1 MRWISARA
9 SARALAAA
17 LVLSA
22 AAASGAL
29 AHEGRESAG
38 YDVVVGFLNE
48 PAYEGYLN
56 AVFLEVT
63 RTGSQAGAQEP
74 HDMAGGQMPDV
85 MAHGGIFVSA
95 PFEDGDE
102 FEAEIPPDL
111 DGMTIPYH
119 SHLNPDIAGSIE
131 VSRDAPAAGRAEIEL
146 NPDGA
151 APQLLRVQP
160 GATVVF
166 LNRTGEPQLVASG
179 MHTDEAHAA
188 AGLSGAVTGLEDTL
202 QVEVTHISSGQSTVM
217 ALAPLFEH
225 PGAYTA
231 DFIPTQP
238 GGYRFRFS
246 AASKVRRSTRPLSP
260 APTPSTPCSR
270 APSPSSPSPS
280 PACASSR
287 ESRAARRLRRTR
299 RRWTRR
305 PARVSSASSALSWA
319 PLASRP
325 PPEQSPW
332 RFGVAAV
339 PKVRH
344 SGEGRNPSPV
354 TPRDAMSPVGAGF
367 KPARTEQCR
376 RLSKA

>member
-1 MRWISARA
+1 MRWMSARA
-9 SARALAAA
+9 AARALAAA
-17 LVLSA
+17 MVLSA

-56 AVFLEVT
+56 AVFLEVS

-85 MAHGGIFVSA
+85 MAHGGIFVST
-95 PFEDGDE
+95 PFADGDA
-102 FEAEIPPDL
+102 FEAEIPRDL
-111 DGMTIPYH
+111 DDMTIPYH

-131 VSRDAPAAGRAEIEL
+131 VSRDAPAAGRIEIEL
-146 NPDGA
+146 NPGGA
-151 APQLLRVQP
+151 APHMLPVQP

-166 LNRTGEPQLVASG
+166 VNRTDEPQLIASG

-188 AGLSGAVTGLEDTL
+188 AGLSGPVTGLEDTL

-238 GGYRFRFS
+238 GGYRFRFFGS
-246 AASKVRRSTRPLSP
+246 IEGQPFDEVFESGANTFDAVQ
-260 APTPSTPCSR
+260 SR
-270 APSPSSPSPS
+270 AVAQFPIALPSVRELEGVVRSSK
-280 PACASSR
+280 ASAD
-287 ESRAARRLRRTR
+287 AARDEAAG
-299 RRWTRR
+299 
-305 PARVSSASSALSWA
+305 ARVI
-319 PLASRP
+319 
-325 PPEQSPW
+325 
-332 RFGVAAV
+332 GIVGIV
-339 PKVRH
+339 
-344 SGEGRNPSPV
+344 
-354 TPRDAMSPVGAGF
+354 VGAIGL
-367 KPARTEQCR
+367 ATAAGAVALVIRSR
-376 RLSKA
+376 RA